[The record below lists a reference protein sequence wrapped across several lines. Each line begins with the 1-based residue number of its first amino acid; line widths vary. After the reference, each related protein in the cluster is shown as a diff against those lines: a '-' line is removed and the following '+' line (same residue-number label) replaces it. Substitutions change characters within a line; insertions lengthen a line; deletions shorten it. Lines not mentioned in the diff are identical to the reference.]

1 MNCNLTNEDRKKGM
15 LCRSWGCQPCLEFG
29 VSKND
34 LNIIKTH
41 MQIMTLKEEI
51 EQLKQQLEEIT
62 NKCAEL
68 NYDKNCL
75 ISDLNQIKEN
85 ERQLKQQLE
94 KYKSDY
100 NDAYV
105 NDLETLS
112 VEQLR
117 ERIVLMHSWVKY
129 HQCSIERK
137 CKQYNDFKKEAV
149 EVIEFYGDVKG
160 ENWGACRGDDTHET
174 CCHMISEISGGD
186 KARQFIAKYR
196 GGNDSREI

>member
-51 EQLKQQLEEIT
+51 EQLKQQLESMT

-75 ISDLNQIKEN
+75 ISDLNQSKEN
-85 ERQLKQQLE
+85 ERKFKQQLE
-94 KYKSDY
+94 DIHYFS
-100 NDAYV
+100 DAYCLYELEKNYNV
-105 NDLETLS
+105 EREDIKKVEYCGGHGYTAVRIHFSNGTSVYESDETLAGM
-112 VEQLR
+112 LLAWA
-117 ERIVLMHSWVKY
+117 RIKNI
-129 HQCSIERK
+129 Q
-137 CKQYNDFKKEAV
+137 
-149 EVIEFYGDVKG
+149 G
-160 ENWGACRGDDTHET
+160 E
-174 CCHMISEISGGD
+174 
-186 KARQFIAKYR
+186 
-196 GGNDSREI
+196 